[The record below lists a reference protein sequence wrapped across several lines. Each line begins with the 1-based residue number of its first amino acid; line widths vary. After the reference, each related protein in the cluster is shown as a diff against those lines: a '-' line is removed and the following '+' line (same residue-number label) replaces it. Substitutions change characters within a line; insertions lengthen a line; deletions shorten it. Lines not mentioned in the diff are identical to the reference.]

1 MNRSLYLSS
10 TTPEPEAHG
19 ARGKTRAFRLAA
31 LLSCCVILWFYGLR
45 WAGLASSSPGV
56 GLDHILGDALLTFPL
71 AFVVVKVWLSSAPL
85 RGPTRQYSPQLFAR
99 AALITGVFALL
110 LVVVSSTHQILDRAF
125 GAAPTHLFHGQ
136 SHGSQRGRIGDI
148 IAAGLPDAFLGYL
161 LALPLVLLGLSL
173 LHGRR
178 RCGRPTPSAVRDA
191 PSLLSARSLVSIAI
205 AFVVVGA
212 GVAASAFTLSK
223 RLHRDPQAAHGHAQ
237 MVTRVPVEMGF
248 AINDLRVIV
257 QAAQWVRQPHTVE
270 TVGPIPAKT
279 ASNPDRVYLEV
290 TFENTGALLRGVGR
304 GEFRLR
310 ASEGATWAPL
320 ADDFPDILLGPM
332 ETLTTRLV
340 FEVPP
345 QAGQLAL
352 VSTTGAAEARIP
364 IDDDFVGG
372 IFGALCRALSKP
384 WGS

>member
-1 MNRSLYLSS
+1 MNRSLHLSS
-10 TTPEPEAHG
+10 TAAEPG
-19 ARGKTRAFRLAA
+19 ARSAWGKTRAFRLAA

-56 GLDHILGDALLTFPL
+56 GLDHILGDALLTFSL

-85 RGPTRQYSPQLFAR
+85 RGPARQYTPQLFAR
-99 AALITGVFALL
+99 AALIAGVFALL
-110 LVVVSSTHQILDRAF
+110 LVLVSSADQILDRAF
-125 GAAPTHLFHGQ
+125 GVAPTHLFHGQ
-136 SHGSQRGRIGDI
+136 SRGSQHGRVGDI
-148 IAAGLPDAFLGYL
+148 ISAGLADAFLGYL

-173 LHGRR
+173 LHGGRR
-178 RCGRPTPSAVRDA
+178 DGRPPPSAVRDA
-191 PSLLSARSLVSIAI
+191 ASLVTARSLVSIAV
-205 AFVVVGA
+205 AFVMVGA

-290 TFENTGALLRGVGR
+290 TFENTGALLRSVGR